1 MNRLKNIKDKLVNI
15 SLNFLLKY
23 YRFFKVLIYFLE
35 NQT

>member
-15 SLNFLLKY
+15 FLLKY

-35 NQT
+35 N